1 MEDKNLK
8 LHTGDLDP
16 DPVTE
21 KETEP
26 VTLPGIAS
34 QCGKDEYLVKTIEW
48 KDKTIRI
55 ITQNGK
61 KKKKYPPLNLHNV

>member
-1 MEDKNLK
+1 MEDKNFK
-8 LHTGDLDP
+8 LYTGDLDP

-21 KETEP
+21 TEP
-26 VTLPGIAS
+26 VTLTGIAS

-61 KKKKYPPLNLHNV
+61 KKKYPPEPTIFK